1 MKFRFKIGFALLG
14 VIFLL
19 SLAIEF
25 SVLKASGVEL
35 DGKNLSLLLIIA
47 LGAGLVA
54 FALCWL
60 VLSWMGDFYFLK
72 RTSAEQFWDYISSA
86 KQGRFREKIEN
97 LLLSGIRDN
106 LEIPLKDFNQS
117 TASVLSEA
125 RQLTEDLSELSSQIM
140 LRSRELAKA
149 SGTQIKSVDET
160 GQSIGRIDSG
170 IREILGQVDEL
181 KNLSQET
188 NSASLVMMNNIHK
201 VSGLAEDLAGF
212 VRDLVSAISQM
223 VSNIHSVA
231 QVTESLFNSSNQS
244 SLSMREIDQA
254 TQEIRKHAEQSA
266 KISLQTR
273 ERAVKASE
281 LIQNWAEGMGTIESA
296 VKQATQVME
305 ELTQQAEAIGE
316 IVTVIDGIASET
328 HLLSLNASIMAAK
341 AGEHGRGFMVV
352 AIEIKELARRT
363 SESTKEIEAL
373 INRTRKAVQNSGDS
387 IIRAYQRTQQ
397 GILWSKEA
405 RSAISEVLAQ
415 VETSSQY
422 AQEIAHATEA
432 QVELARQVY
441 QSASEVDERTQ
452 LIKTAMREQ
461 EDSSSYLK
469 ERAGKMRE
477 LTERVKNATKEQA
490 ESSQQVSKAV
500 EEVNATVEVIRS
512 ATLSQSYATGEIIK
526 AMAQVKKASD
536 LIAISVENVENTAVS
551 VLNQSLILAGGIK
564 GFELPALPPKFKI
577 GLFLDNL
584 REERWRRER
593 EIFRRRCERLGAEV
607 LEAVAEGN
615 PELQVKQAE
624 QLINQGAQILVIIAS
639 DANQAGEVVE
649 TAHKSGVKV
658 IAYDRLIKNC
668 ELDLFITYAY
678 DQTGRR
684 MVEYMLRRK
693 PEGNYFLLL
702 GSERD
707 LNAIQLRAGQRSALE
722 PAIRSGKVK
731 LIGESWTR
739 DWSPEEAYRTIRNF
753 LTRSQVPDVIIA
765 SNDGTAGG
773 VIKALKESGLAG
785 KVLVSGMDA
794 DLEACRRIIKGEQ
807 LFTIYMPVRLQAV
820 RAAESALLLIQGQEI
835 IGADQLI
842 DNGKAKV
849 RSILLHPVL
858 VDAENIKEVIVADGF
873 HSEKELYAQ

>member
-1 MKFRFKIGFALLG
+1 MKFRFKIGFALFG
-14 VIFLL
+14 IIFLL
-19 SLAIEF
+19 SLAVEF

-35 DGKNLSLLLIIA
+35 DQKNVSLALIIA

-60 VLSWMGDFYFLK
+60 VLSWIKDFYFLE
-72 RTSAEQFWDYISSA
+72 RASAEQFWDYISSA
-86 KQGRFREKIEN
+86 NQGRFREKIEN

-125 RQLTEDLSELSSQIM
+125 RQLTEDLSELSNQIM
-140 LRSRELAKA
+140 LRSKELAKA
-149 SGTQIKSVDET
+149 SGTQIKSIDET
-160 GQSIGRIDSG
+160 GQSIGRIDLG

-201 VSGLAEDLAGF
+201 VSELAEDLAGF

-273 ERAVKASE
+273 ERAVKANE

-316 IVTVIDGIASET
+316 IITVIDDIASET

-352 AIEIKELARRT
+352 ATEIKELARRT
-363 SESTKEIEAL
+363 SESTRQIENL
-373 INRTRKAVQNSGDS
+373 IKSTRKAVQNSGDS
-387 IIRAYQRTQQ
+387 ILRAYQRAQQ

-405 RSAISEVLAQ
+405 KSAISEVLTQ
-415 VETSSQY
+415 METSAQY
-422 AQEIAHATEA
+422 AQEIARATESQA
-432 QVELARQVY
+432 ELARQVY

-452 LIKTAMREQ
+452 LIKTAMKEQ
-461 EDSSSYLK
+461 EDSSEYLK
-469 ERAGKMRE
+469 ERAEKMRE

-490 ESSQQVSKAV
+490 ESSQQVSRAV
-500 EEVNATVEVIRS
+500 EEVNATVEVIRN

-526 AMAQVKKASD
+526 AMIQVKKASD

-551 VLNQSLILAGGIK
+551 VLNQSLILSVGIK
-564 GFELPALPPKFKI
+564 GFELPALKPKFKI
-577 GLFLDNL
+577 GLLLDKL
-584 REERWRRER
+584 REERWKREK
-593 EIFRRRCERLGAEV
+593 EIFRKRCERLGAEV

-615 PELQVKQAE
+615 PELQIKQAE
-624 QLINQGAQILVIIAS
+624 QLIKQGAQMLVIIAS

-649 TAHKSGVKV
+649 LAHKSGVKV

-684 MVEYMLRRK
+684 MVEYALRRK

-707 LNAIQLRAGQRSALE
+707 QNAIWLRQGQRSALE
-722 PAIRSGKVK
+722 PAIRSKKVK

-739 DWSPEEAYRTIRNF
+739 DWSPEEAYQTIRNF
-753 LTRSQVPDVIIA
+753 LAQGQVPDVIIA

-773 VIKALKESGLAG
+773 AIKALKEFGLAG
-785 KVLVSGMDA
+785 RVLVSGMDA
-794 DLEACRRIIKGEQ
+794 ELEACRRIIKGEQ
-807 LFTIYMPVRLQAV
+807 LLTIYMPVRLQAV

-835 IGADQLI
+835 IGTDQLI
-842 DNGKAKV
+842 DNGKTKV

-873 HSEKELYAQ
+873 HSEKELYAK